1 MKIPRLV
8 WYAVG
13 AVVFGLVI
21 WYAAP
26 MVLDRIIEQRVKAR
40 TQELERQIKPLQDAV
55 EQERQKFDGAVA
67 EANKQKALANTQTRE
82 VTRLRAETRRLM
94 EEADRIAARRSKVRE
109 EAAHVPD
116 SEIVPRI
123 RGALARLRGASPGPG
138 DSCPITPGPAD
149 RR

>member
-21 WYAAP
+21 WYAVP

-40 TQELERQIKPLQDAV
+40 TLELERQVKPLQEAV
-55 EQERQKFDGAVA
+55 EQERQKFEGAVA
-67 EANKQKALANTQTRE
+67 EAAKQKALANAQARE
-82 VTRLRAETRRLM
+82 VTRLRAETKRLM
-94 EEADRIAARRSKVRE
+94 EEADRIASRRSEVRE
-109 EAAHVPD
+109 EAAHVPE

-138 DSCPITPGPAD
+138 DVCPLPPGPAD